1 MNTAAFGVCCELAGQ
16 STANIQITSVMES
29 FAVIISKG
37 GTRLAVCHR
46 LTAINTSSHFRI
58 ANKPEVHGTG
68 RKPTQEHA
76 NFAQRGQSR
85 LLDSDDHD
93 LLAVSQH

>member
-1 MNTAAFGVCCELAGQ
+1 MKTAAFSVGCELAGQ
-16 STANIQITSVMES
+16 STANSQITSVMES
-29 FAVIISKG
+29 FAVTISKG

-46 LTAINTSSHFRI
+46 LTAINTHSHFRI

-68 RKPTQEHA
+68 RKTAQGRA
-76 NFAQRGQSR
+76 NFAQRSQSR
-85 LLDSDDHD
+85 SLGSDDHD